1 MTAIFKTIGAV
12 AVALCL
18 AKPAAAETIGYA
30 DAMDMLMAAC
40 GNDVDA
46 HCGDVRLGSG
56 RIEACLAQHSGNV
69 SPQCTATSAQV
80 IALLQA
86 RAQAQAA
93 VPELCKHDIQKLC
106 SNFRAGN
113 ARVLNCLIRRDNVR
127 KVSRKCNEA
136 ITNAGWR

>member
-1 MTAIFKTIGAV
+1 MKRTRDICV
-12 AVALCL
+12 AAALAMCL

-30 DAMDMLMAAC
+30 DAIDMLMAAC
-40 GNDVDA
+40 GNDVQA

-56 RIEACLAQHSGNV
+56 RIEACLEKHSGT

-80 IALLQA
+80 VVLLEA

-93 VPELCKHDIQKLC
+93 VPELCKHDVAKLC
-106 SNFRAGN
+106 PNFGTGN